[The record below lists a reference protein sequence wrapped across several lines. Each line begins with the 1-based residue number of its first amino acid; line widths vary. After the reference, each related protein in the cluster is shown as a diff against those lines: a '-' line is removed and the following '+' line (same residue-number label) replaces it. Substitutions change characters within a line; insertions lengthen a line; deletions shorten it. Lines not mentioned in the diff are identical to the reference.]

1 MNRNVSSS
9 TAELSSY
16 MLTSIFLLQYRCSRI
31 RDALPLGLPSLFF
44 ERKTVGVV
52 MGYGPSALFTIQL
65 DL

>member
-1 MNRNVSSS
+1 MMNRNVSSS

-31 RDALPLGLPSLFF
+31 RDALPLGLRYFF